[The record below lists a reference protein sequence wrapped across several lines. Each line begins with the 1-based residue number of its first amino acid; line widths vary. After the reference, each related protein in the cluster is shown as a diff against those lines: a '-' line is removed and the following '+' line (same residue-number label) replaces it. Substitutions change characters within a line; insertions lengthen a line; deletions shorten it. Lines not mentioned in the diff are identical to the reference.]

1 MKNIGGYF
9 ELELQKNKEYHQDA
23 IRLNSGRNAFE
34 YILRARGYD
43 KVYLPYYT
51 CDAML
56 EPIRKLA
63 INYSFYHIDEKFCPL
78 FNYSYLGTK
87 DAFVYNNY
95 FGINDTQLE
104 RVAES
109 CGNLIIDNSQ
119 AFFSNPLSNID
130 TFYSARKFFG
140 VPDGAYLYT
149 NKKMKMNFEKDIS
162 YTRFYH
168 LLKSIDIDAK
178 AGYPDFKSNESSLI
192 DQSIKLMS
200 ELTQRMLGS
209 FDYVS
214 VAQKRRKNFDYIH
227 SKLKSTNSLTLN
239 IKDNMIPMVYP
250 YLVPNG
256 NKLKKKLISNKI
268 YVATY
273 WPNVLEYCEKD
284 SFEYALANN
293 TVFLPIDQRY
303 GVDEMVYIYE
313 KINYLM
319 S

>member
-1 MKNIGGYF
+1 
-9 ELELQKNKEYHQDA
+9 
-23 IRLNSGRNAFE
+23 
-34 YILRARGYD
+34 
-43 KVYLPYYT
+43 
-51 CDAML
+51 
-56 EPIRKLA
+56 
-63 INYSFYHIDEKFCPL
+63 
-78 FNYSYLGTK
+78 
-87 DAFVYNNY
+87 
-95 FGINDTQLE
+95 
-104 RVAES
+104 
-109 CGNLIIDNSQ
+109 
-119 AFFSNPLSNID
+119 
-130 TFYSARKFFG
+130 
-140 VPDGAYLYT
+140 
-149 NKKMKMNFEKDIS
+149 
-162 YTRFYH
+162 
-168 LLKSIDIDAK
+168 
-178 AGYPDFKSNESSLI
+178 
-192 DQSIKLMS
+192 
-200 ELTQRMLGS
+200 MLGS